1 MPPPSGP
8 KTGGGSGAGA
18 ADILAFP
25 GGLQRTARP
34 LQVGFE
40 RAELMRILDL
50 YGRMVAAGEWRDY
63 AMGFTREYASFAA
76 FRRTAD
82 VPQMRL
88 EKRPSLRQKQGMWAL
103 FGEQGQVLKR
113 GHDLSGVLAPI
124 ERRLLKLVEE

>member
-1 MPPPSGP
+1 MRSSSGT
-8 KTGGGSGAGA
+8 KAGGGA

-25 GGLQRTARP
+25 SGLQRVASP
-34 LQVGFE
+34 LQIGFE

-63 AMGFTREYASFAA
+63 AMGFTREYASFSA
-76 FRRTAD
+76 FRRTAE

-88 EKRPSLRQKQGMWAL
+88 EKRPSLRQKQGMWAV

-124 ERRLLKLVEE
+124 ERRSLKLV